1 VPGQTAS
8 RSFLGMSVRIP
19 EPAWN
24 LDPHPG
30 L

>member
-1 VPGQTAS
+1 MSGQTAS
-8 RSFLGMSVRIP
+8 RSFLGMFVCIP

-24 LDPHPG
+24 FDTHPG